1 MKKFRQKNFGGITS
15 RLNKAK
21 NTVKEFY
28 HKNPASIV
36 TTGTFVASTSNLAM
50 NASRKNQDKA
60 YQDEQLKAMR
70 DLTGALNKVDN
81 NLKTVAVKQP
91 STKKKETNSFRFRKF
106 FSKKNN
112 YNNMIN
118 FRKKEFSIL
127 GDTLQGASI
136 GGSLGIIASGL
147 GGKDAK
153 DAKGIK
159 LPKFRNI
166 SDNKINSFNNS
177 SALIKHT
184 GVIGA
189 GIIIGASLGALVG
202 LIRKG
207 DELISQKST
216 VDKRLMDKVIT
227 DLKKAGFKEGINFT
241 RDPHEADKLKTP
253 ISIAITR
260 NSGELK
266 LLVNTITDDKL
277 KSITKELI
285 KNLPNS
291 SVVSQEAKNRYNE
304 ISITSI
310 SDGSA
315 DVGLIAGIAERFI
328 RNKYPIYLV
337 EVG

>member
-1 MKKFRQKNFGGITS
+1 MKNFRQKNFEGITS
-15 RLNKAK
+15 KLKRAK
-21 NTVKEFY
+21 NSIKDFY
-28 HKNPASIV
+28 HKNPGSII

-50 NASRKNQDKA
+50 NASRKSQDKA
-60 YQDEQLKAMR
+60 YQEDQLKAMK

-81 NLKTVAVKQP
+81 NLKTVAIEKP
-91 STKKKETNSFRFRKF
+91 SEKKEVKSSFKFRRF
-106 FSKKNN
+106 FSKIED

-118 FRKKEFSIL
+118 FRKKNFSIL
-127 GDTLQGASI
+127 GDTIHGASI
-136 GGSLGIIASGL
+136 GGSLGVIASGL

-153 DAKGIK
+153 GIK
-159 LPKFRNI
+159 LPNFRGI
-166 SDNKINSFNNS
+166 SEDKINSFNNS
-177 SALIKHT
+177 SSLIKRT
-184 GVIGA
+184 SVIGA
-189 GIIIGASLGALVG
+189 GILLGASLGALVG
-202 LIRKG
+202 LIKKG

-216 VDKRLMDKVIT
+216 VDKRLMDRVIT

-241 RDPHEADKLKTP
+241 RDPHEADRLKTP

-266 LLVNTITDDKL
+266 LLVNTVIDDKL

-285 KNLPNS
+285 KNLPNT

-315 DVGLIAGIAERFI
+315 DIGLIAGIAERFI

>member
-153 DAKGIK
+153 GIK

-177 SALIKHT
+177 SALIKRT

>member
-153 DAKGIK
+153 GIK

-177 SALIKHT
+177 SALIKRT
-184 GVIGA
+184 GGVIGA

>member
-50 NASRKNQDKA
+50 NASRKDQDKA

-70 DLTGALNKVDN
+70 NLTGALNKVDN
-81 NLKTVAVKQP
+81 NLKTVAIKQP

-153 DAKGIK
+153 GIK

-177 SALIKHT
+177 SALIKRT

>member
-153 DAKGIK
+153 GIK

-177 SALIKHT
+177 SSLIKRT

>member
-81 NLKTVAVKQP
+81 NLKTVAIKQP

-147 GGKDAK
+147 GGK
-153 DAKGIK
+153 K

-177 SALIKHT
+177 SALIKRT

>member
-1 MKKFRQKNFGGITS
+1 MKKFRQKTFGGITS
-15 RLNKAK
+15 KLRGAK
-21 NTVKEFY
+21 NTVKDFY
-28 HKNPASIV
+28 HKNPASVI
-36 TTGTFVASTSNLAM
+36 TTGTFIASSSNLAM

-60 YQDEQLKAMR
+60 YQDEQLKAMK

-81 NLKTVAVKQP
+81 NLKTVTVKQSP
-91 STKKKETNSFRFRKF
+91 EKKEVNSFKFRRF
-106 FSKKNN
+106 FSKSEN

-118 FRKKEFSIL
+118 FRRKNFSIL
-127 GDTLQGASI
+127 GDTLHGASI
-136 GGSLGIIASGL
+136 GGSLGVIASGL
-147 GGKDAK
+147 GGK

-159 LPKFRNI
+159 LPKFRGI
-166 SDNKINSFNNS
+166 SENKINSFNNS
-177 SALIKHT
+177 SAFIKRS

-189 GIIIGASLGALVG
+189 GIILGASLGALVG
-202 LIRKG
+202 LIKKS
-207 DELISQKST
+207 DELISQKTT
-216 VDKRLMDKVIT
+216 VDNRLMDKVVT
-227 DLKKAGFKEGINFT
+227 DLKKTGFKEGVNFT
-241 RDPHEADKLKTP
+241 RDPHEADRLKTP

-266 LLVNTITDDKL
+266 LLVNVIADDKL
-277 KSITKELI
+277 KSVTRELI
-285 KNLPNS
+285 KNLPNTS
-291 SVVSQEAKNRYNE
+291 AVSQEAKNRYNE

>member
-1 MKKFRQKNFGGITS
+1 MKSFRQKNFGGITS
-15 RLNKAK
+15 KIKGAK

-50 NASRKNQDKA
+50 NASRKSQDKA
-60 YQDEQLKAMR
+60 YQEDQLKAMK

-81 NLKTVAVKQP
+81 NLKTVQLP
-91 STKKKETNSFRFRKF
+91 TKKKETTSFRIRRL
-106 FSKKNN
+106 FSKIENN
-112 YNNMIN
+112 NSMIN
-118 FRKKEFSIL
+118 FRRKDFSVL
-127 GDTLQGASI
+127 GNTLQGASI
-136 GGSLGIIASGL
+136 GGSLGVMAAGL

-153 DAKGIK
+153 GII
-159 LPKFRNI
+159 LPKFKKKII
-166 SDNKINSFNNS
+166 SDSSIDSFNNS
-177 SALIKHT
+177 GAFIKRA

-189 GIIIGASLGALVG
+189 GMIVGAALGALVG
-202 LIRKG
+202 LVKKS

-216 VDKRLMDKVIT
+216 VDKRLMDRVVG
-227 DLKKAGFKEGINFT
+227 DLKKTGFKEGINFT
-241 RDPHEADKLKTP
+241 RDPHEADRLKTP

-260 NSGELK
+260 NSGELR
-266 LLVNTITDDKL
+266 LLVNTVADEKL

-285 KNLPNS
+285 KNLPNTS
-291 SVVSQEAKNRYNE
+291 AVSQEAKNRYNE

-315 DVGLIAGIAERFI
+315 DVGLITGIAERFI
-328 RNKYPIYLV
+328 RNKYPVYLV

>member
-28 HKNPASIV
+28 HKNPASII

-81 NLKTVAVKQP
+81 NLKTVAIKQP

-153 DAKGIK
+153 GIK

-177 SALIKHT
+177 SALIKRT

>member
-1 MKKFRQKNFGGITS
+1 MKKFRQKTFGGITS
-15 RLNKAK
+15 RLKRAK
-21 NTVKEFY
+21 NTVKDFY
-28 HKNPASIV
+28 DKNPASIV

-60 YQDEQLKAMR
+60 YQDEQLNAMK

-81 NLKTVAVKQP
+81 NLKTVTVKQP
-91 STKKKETNSFRFRKF
+91 STKKKETNSFKFRRF
-106 FSKKNN
+106 FSKSEN

-136 GGSLGIIASGL
+136 GGTLGLIASGL

-153 DAKGIK
+153 GVI
-159 LPKFRNI
+159 LPKFRGI
-166 SDNKINSFNNS
+166 SENKINSFNKS
-177 SALIKHT
+177 SAFIKRS
-184 GVIGA
+184 
-189 GIIIGASLGALVG
+189 GIIGTGIILGASLGALVG
-202 LIRKG
+202 LIKKG
-207 DELISQKST
+207 DELISQKTT
-216 VDKRLMDKVIT
+216 VDSRLMDRVVT
-227 DLKKAGFKEGINFT
+227 DLKKAGFKEGVNFT
-241 RDPHEADKLKTP
+241 RDPHEADKLKTS

-260 NSGELK
+260 NSGELR
-266 LLVNTITDDKL
+266 LLVNTISDDKL
-277 KSITKELI
+277 KTITKELI
-285 KNLPNS
+285 KNLPNTS
-291 SVVSQEAKNRYNE
+291 TVSQEAKNRYNE

-328 RNKYPIYLV
+328 RNKYPVYLV

>member
-153 DAKGIK
+153 GIK

-177 SALIKHT
+177 SALIKRT

-315 DVGLIAGIAERFI
+315 NVGLIAGIAERFI

>member
-21 NTVKEFY
+21 KTVKDFY

-91 STKKKETNSFRFRKF
+91 STKKKETNSSFRFRKF

-153 DAKGIK
+153 GIK
-159 LPKFRNI
+159 LPKFRSI
-166 SDNKINSFNNS
+166 SENKINSFNNS
-177 SALIKHT
+177 SAFIKRS
-184 GVIGA
+184 GIIGA

-202 LIRKG
+202 LIKKG

-216 VDKRLMDKVIT
+216 VDNRLMDKVIT

-241 RDPHEADKLKTP
+241 RDPHEADRLKTP

>member
-60 YQDEQLKAMR
+60 YQDEQLKAMG

-81 NLKTVAVKQP
+81 NLKTVAIKQP

-153 DAKGIK
+153 GIK

-177 SALIKHT
+177 SALIKRT

-291 SVVSQEAKNRYNE
+291 SVVSQEAKNRYNK

>member
-50 NASRKNQDKA
+50 NASRKNQDRA

-81 NLKTVAVKQP
+81 NLKTVAIKQP

-153 DAKGIK
+153 GIK

-177 SALIKHT
+177 SALIKRT

>member
-153 DAKGIK
+153 GKK

-177 SALIKHT
+177 SALIKRT